1 MKIVATID
9 FSTTSESILKNTA
22 IYAKIFD
29 AEVFLI
35 HAEPIKFTKNSEE
48 LDHTQEA
55 VMLKK
60 DARALEKVGVK
71 VTPVFL
77 EGPVCETIMK
87 EAQRLEA
94 DLIIVGAHGHGGA
107 HCKTP
112 VGDISECILLHSR
125 IPVLIVPCEL

>member
-1 MKIVATID
+1 MKIVTTID
-9 FSTTSESILKNTA
+9 FSLTAESILKNTA
-22 IYAKIFD
+22 IYAKAFD

-35 HAEPIKFTKNSEE
+35 HAEPTGFTENSEA

-60 DARALEKVGVK
+60 DAHALEKVGVK

-87 EAQRLEA
+87 EAQRIEA
-94 DLIIVGAHGHGGA
+94 DLIIIGAHGHGGA
-107 HCKTP
+107 RCKTS
-112 VGDISECILLHSR
+112 VGDISACVLLHSR
-125 IPVLIVPCEL
+125 IPVLIVPSEL

>member
-9 FSTTSESILKNTA
+9 FSLTAESILKNTA
-22 IYAKIFD
+22 IYAKAFD
-29 AEVFLI
+29 AEVFLV
-35 HAEPIKFTKNSEE
+35 HAEPKGFSENSEA

-77 EGPVCETIMK
+77 EGSVCDSIMK
-87 EAQRLEA
+87 EARRLEA
-94 DLIIVGAHGHGGA
+94 DLIIIGAHGHSGA
-107 HCKTP
+107 RCKTP
-112 VGDISECILLHSR
+112 VGDISECVLLQSR
-125 IPVLIVPCEL
+125 IPVLIVPSEL